1 MRRSIQGRWLKPAA
15 LKPTMPLLEEG
26 QIIRDTYEV
35 ERFLGQGAFAE
46 VYRVKHRF
54 LGRQAMKVFKREGMT
69 IQEIE
74 EMLGEAIMLSR
85 LGHPNIVRVFDA
97 NVLKTDRGLCGFFT
111 MENVPGGSLEKFWH
125 SFGPQ
130 FVPVETTVDLIK
142 QVCRGLAIAHGQSPP
157 VIHRDIKPQNILVGY
172 EPEGL
177 RARLSDF
184 GLAKKV
190 NPLTLLATA
199 AGTPHFKPPEAFSDT
214 KGDSCAGDVWAIG
227 TTLYLLLT
235 DQLPFKLP
243 SDLGWVDAK
252 SFKQPI
258 TPPSDI
264 NPDVDKSLDYVITR
278 ALDINPRARIQTAP
292 ELLDSLGRWKP
303 VSDRPK
309 SEINGT
315 NSEMSKTALGIK
327 HSCPDQG
334 EAENMARQAI
344 LIKKQ
349 GKLADA
355 ADLMEE
361 AFNKWPS
368 LRAKYANQVRL
379 WRCGISM

>member
-1 MRRSIQGRWLKPAA
+1 MSLLKN
-15 LKPTMPLLEEG
+15 G

-35 ERFLGQGAFAE
+35 ERFLGEGAFAE

-54 LGRQAMKVFKREGMT
+54 LGRQAMKVFKRGGMT

-74 EMLGEAIMLSR
+74 DMLGEAIMLSR

-125 SFGPQ
+125 SYGQQ
-130 FVPVETTVDLIK
+130 FVPLETTVDLIK
-142 QVCRGLAIAHGQSPP
+142 QVCRGLALAHVQNPP

-184 GLAKKV
+184 GLAKRV

-243 SDLGWVDAK
+243 PDLGLLTAN

-264 NPDVDKSLDYVITR
+264 NPDADKSLDYIVTR
-278 ALDINPRARIQTAP
+278 ALNP
-292 ELLDSLGRWKP
+292 
-303 VSDRPK
+303 
-309 SEINGT
+309 
-315 NSEMSKTALGIK
+315 
-327 HSCPDQG
+327 
-334 EAENMARQAI
+334 
-344 LIKKQ
+344 
-349 GKLADA
+349 
-355 ADLMEE
+355 
-361 AFNKWPS
+361 PS
-368 LRAKYANQVRL
+368 
-379 WRCGISM
+379 

>member
-1 MRRSIQGRWLKPAA
+1 
-15 LKPTMPLLEEG
+15 MPFLEEG
-26 QIIRDTYEV
+26 QIVRDTYEV
-35 ERFLGQGAFAE
+35 ERFIGEGAFAE
-46 VYRVKHRF
+46 VFRVKHRF
-54 LGRQAMKVFKREGMT
+54 LGRQAMKVFKRGGMT
-69 IQEIE
+69 IKEIE
-74 EMLGEAIMLSR
+74 DMLGEAIMLSR

-97 NVLKTDRGLCGFFT
+97 NVLKTDRGLYGFFT

-125 SFGPQ
+125 SFGQQ
-130 FVPVETTVDLIK
+130 FVPVTTTVDLIK

-177 RARLSDF
+177 RARVSDF

-199 AGTPHFKPPEAFSDT
+199 AGTPHFKPPEAFSET
-214 KGDSCAGDVWAIG
+214 KGDSSAGDVWAIG

-243 SDLGWVDAK
+243 ADLGWGAASLFEQLVKPA
-252 SFKQPI
+252 
-258 TPPSDI
+258 SDI
-264 NPDVDKSLDYVITR
+264 NPDVDKSLDYVISS
-278 ALDINPRARIQTAP
+278 ALDININSRIQTAG
-292 ELLDSLGRWKP
+292 ELLDALSGWKP

-309 SEINGT
+309 SDSSRT
-315 NSEMSKTALGIK
+315 NSEMSKTALGVE
-327 HSCPDQG
+327 HSSPDEG
-334 EAENMARQAI
+334 GAERMARQAI

-349 GKLADA
+349 GKLGEA

-368 LRAKYANQVRL
+368 LRGKYADQVRL